1 MTEEEATLV
10 ELLSSS
16 KRRRFVLNYVDNGGN
31 ATKAAVS
38 AGYAEKSAHVEGS
51 RLLKDDKVRAAIRK
65 YSQAKANVAGEN
77 RDTILDRM
85 INRAQLDIREYY
97 VTVPIVDTEGNQ
109 RIARDGLPLV
119 TEEMKPL
126 NQLTRAQA
134 SRIKKLKFTQQGPE
148 LEFHCPAQA
157 DRDLANLLGYA
168 KEDHSSLTAEDAA
181 ALIAA
186 SLAKMDELDHSST
199 AH

>member
-1 MTEEEATLV
+1 MAEKNAPMTEEEATLV

-119 TEEMKPL
+119 TEEMK
-126 NQLTRAQA
+126 
-134 SRIKKLKFTQQGPE
+134 QQGPE